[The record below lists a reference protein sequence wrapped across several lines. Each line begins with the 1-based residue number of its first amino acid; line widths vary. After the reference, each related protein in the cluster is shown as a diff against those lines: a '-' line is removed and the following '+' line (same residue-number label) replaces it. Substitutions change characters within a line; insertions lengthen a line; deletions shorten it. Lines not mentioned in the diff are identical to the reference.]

1 MSLDYKKYDYGTQRA
16 SSDDDTVEYA
26 IIEGLVKPKAPSTTD
41 LLFAAEWLA
50 LYASG
55 NKEDYEIECAQRLA
69 NVVAFL
75 ELTAQSKKNRQ
86 NLAKAKKQYAEEHG
100 LKVSQVRIKKES

>member
-1 MSLDYKKYDYGTQRA
+1 MSLDYKKYDYGTSRA

-26 IIEGLVKPKAPSTTD
+26 IIEGIVKPQAPSTTD

-55 NKEDYEIECAQRLA
+55 SKEDYEIECAQRLA

-75 ELTAQSKKNRQ
+75 ELTAQSKKNKQ
-86 NLAKAKKQYAEEHG
+86 NIAEAKRQYAKEHG
-100 LKVSQVRIKKES
+100 VKVSQVRIKKGA

>member
-1 MSLDYKKYDYGTQRA
+1 MSLDYKNYDYGTTRA
-16 SSDDDTVEYA
+16 SADDDTVEYA
-26 IIEGLVKPKAPSTTD
+26 IIEGIVKPQAPDVND

-55 NKEDYEIECAQRLA
+55 STEDYEIECAQRLA

-75 ELTAQSKKNRQ
+75 ELTAKSRQKKTIIAE
-86 NLAKAKKQYAEEHG
+86 AKRKYAKEHG
-100 LKVSQVRIKKES
+100 VKVSQVRIKKGA

>member
-1 MSLDYKKYDYGTQRA
+1 MSLDYKNYDYGTTRA
-16 SSDDDTVEYA
+16 SADDDTVEYA
-26 IIEGLVKPKAPSTTD
+26 IIEGIVKPVAPDTND

-50 LYASG
+50 LYSSG
-55 NKEDYEIECAQRLA
+55 STEDYEIECAQRLA

-86 NLAKAKKQYAEEHG
+86 NVAQAKRQYAKEHG
-100 LKVSQVRIKKES
+100 VKVSQVRIKKGA

>member
-16 SSDDDTVEYA
+16 SSDNDTVEYA
-26 IIEGLVKPKAPSTTD
+26 IIEGLVKPKAPSTSD

-50 LYASG
+50 LYSSG
-55 NKEDYEIECAQRLA
+55 HKEDYEIECAQRLA